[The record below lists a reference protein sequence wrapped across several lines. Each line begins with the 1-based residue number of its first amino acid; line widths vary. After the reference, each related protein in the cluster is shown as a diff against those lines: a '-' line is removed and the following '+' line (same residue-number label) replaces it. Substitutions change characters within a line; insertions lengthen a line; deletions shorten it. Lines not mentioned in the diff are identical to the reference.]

1 MRVVRHLIAMD
12 SVDRAVVGLAAK
24 IWKAEEINGQIHDT
38 DTLLLLFDPL
48 HTTPPTFIETLTRAS
63 TLGVPVGVIPVFPGD
78 DPQTSLTRLL
88 GNDRL
93 EVDFSYSRF
102 HLSGSP
108 QAPGVPSVLS
118 RADQGSPQVV
128 DDDIEQADLLFLQG
142 HSGPMDGSFGRWLT
156 LCSRGLHIAG
166 TPALYPCA
174 GTERCFRQSSQGRAD
189 TSLDGLIDPRRLKS
203 SLVVVDGCGTFPVP
217 GSLYPYEQSILR
229 GLMLS
234 QVGASVLSV
243 GISATPFSAIVLFL
257 ALLARGNTL
266 GQAILQANLHRR
278 DMGSPASIEGI
289 AAAPWLL
296 VGNPAAVVAGIPILE
311 CVAERMPDASLQL
324 LLPAAPASANTGRLV
339 SVEYPTAIEGPR
351 DVSCSPHA
359 WAHGGVHKGHAYL
372 WLGSSVENAT
382 TEATRVVLSVRPALD
397 PEVWRACFFW
407 LNAGSQWL
415 SGMAEGLARREQDS
429 SALLEIIAF
438 RKELALSVEQV
449 AYAETPYRNLEIV
462 SGLDAATEHLVHALG
477 RLDRLTAMA
486 VAESIRFAGARLAH
500 LWSPPWLHSGFADVD
515 QRCLCG
521 CAMVGHVRRHP
532 LHDLLRIELSCPTCS
547 LIGDAAVELNGSSA
561 AAAPRAMLKASM
573 RERSLVCGQ
582 PLQWTV
588 EASAQDRFEGFA
600 CATLF
605 DPFRARQAVSQTLEI
620 RTACATTVEL
630 DVPFDWP
637 AGLAWATLIF
647 TAGGRVC
654 LFAFDVEVQAAPA
667 RRIPLIA

>member
-1 MRVVRHLIAMD
+1 MD

-24 IWKAEEINGQIHDT
+24 IWKADEINGQIHDT

-48 HTTPPTFIETLTRAS
+48 HTTPPAFIETLTRAS

-78 DPQTSLTRLL
+78 DPQTLLTRLL

-102 HLSGSP
+102 HLSDSP
-108 QAPGVPSVLS
+108 QVPGIPPVLS

-156 LCSRGLHIAG
+156 LCSRGLHTAG

-189 TSLDGLIDPRRLKS
+189 TSRDGLIDPRRLKS

-234 QVGASVLSV
+234 QVRASVLSV

-296 VGNPAAVVAGIPILE
+296 VGNPAAVITGIPMLE
-311 CVAERMPDASLQL
+311 CAAERMSDTSVQF
-324 LLPAAPASANTGRLV
+324 LLPADHVSASTGTLV
-339 SVEYPTAIEGPR
+339 SVKYPSAIEGPL
-351 DVSCSPHA
+351 DVACYPRA
-359 WAHGGVHKGHAYL
+359 WAHGAMHQEHAYL
-372 WLGSSVENAT
+372 WLGSSVDGDT
-382 TEATRVVLSVRPALD
+382 TEATRVVLSARPGAGS
-397 PEVWRACFFW
+397 EVWRACFFW
-407 LNAGSQWL
+407 LNAGTQWL
-415 SGMAEGLARREQDS
+415 SGMAQALARREQDN
-429 SALLEIIAF
+429 SALLAIIAF
-438 RKELALSVEQV
+438 REELAVSAEQA
-449 AYAETPYRNLEIV
+449 AYADTPYRELEIAA
-462 SGLDAATEHLVHALG
+462 GLDAATAHLVLVLG
-477 RLDRLTAMA
+477 QVDRLTATA

-500 LWSPPWLHSGFADVD
+500 LWSPPWLHSGYAQVD

-547 LIGDAAVELNGSSA
+547 LIGDAAAEFDGTSGG
-561 AAAPRAMLKASM
+561 AAPRAMLKASM
-573 RERSLVCGQ
+573 RQRSLVCGQ
-582 PLQWTV
+582 PIQWTV
-588 EASAQDRFEGFA
+588 EANAQDRFEGFA

-605 DPFRARQAVSQTLEI
+605 DPFRTRQAVSQTLQI
-620 RTACATTVEL
+620 GTACATTVEL
-630 DVPFDWP
+630 DVPYDWP

-654 LFAFDVEVQAAPA
+654 LFAFDVEVQATPA